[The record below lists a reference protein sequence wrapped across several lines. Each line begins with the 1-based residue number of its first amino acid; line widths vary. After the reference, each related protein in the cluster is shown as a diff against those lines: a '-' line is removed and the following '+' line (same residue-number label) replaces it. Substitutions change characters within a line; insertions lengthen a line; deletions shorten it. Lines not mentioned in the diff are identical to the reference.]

1 LPVAPRAVQSFGL
14 EFVERIEERS
24 RNASDDFVAVYFLD
38 ELIERPHLA
47 AQAKFKA
54 NVMPAVEADAD
65 HRVRRAPMAA
75 RLDEDAAELRARGDE
90 VVRPLESR
98 LRRAEGVQRARHR
111 HAGDKRQ
118 ARRLARRALQ
128 AARERKRDACT
139 RRAVPAPAAPAA
151 ARGLLLGREQN
162 RAGIGTIQ

>member
-1 LPVAPRAVQSFGL
+1 GEPHARALPGVRVHRLPGAPSAVESFGL

-24 RNASDDFVAVYFLD
+24 RNASDDFIAVYFLD

-47 AQAKFKA
+47 AQAKFKT

-65 HRVRRAPMAA
+65 HRVHRAPLAA

-98 LRRAEGVQRARHR
+98 LNRAEGVQRARHG
-111 HAGDKRQ
+111 HPCDERQ
-118 ARRLARRALQ
+118 ACRLA
-128 AARERKRDACT
+128 
-139 RRAVPAPAAPAA
+139 
-151 ARGLLLGREQN
+151 
-162 RAGIGTIQ
+162 